1 MDNINDYLSEG
12 QSRLAKS
19 DYLTAIEFFQV
30 ALEMEPENEEAL
42 LGAAFAYQKQG
53 NIIKAKKCYYRVLS
67 NDPEHAEAL
76 KGIEAL
82 ISNGNH
88 ETIENTTEETEKEMD
103 AEKDFRVANW
113 GDPYQLVQKR
123 EGEANLV
130 QKSDIYAF
138 SGTVASLP
146 CTVLY
151 GFTDDKL
158 TIGKYIFNIEHSNQ
172 NDYIY
177 DYEELVDLLTS
188 KYGKPTHGGKN
199 NAVWF
204 DDLFRDDYSDWG
216 RAISYGHLAYDT
228 SWETPDTEILCQLSG
243 DNYEIKLVI
252 QYVGKNFSQ
261 IREAASKK
269 DKMRGL

>member
-1 MDNINDYLSEG
+1 MANTFVLASEHY
-12 QSRLAKS
+12 
-19 DYLTAIEFFQV
+19 DE
-30 ALEMEPENEEAL
+30 
-42 LGAAFAYQKQG
+42 
-53 NIIKAKKCYYRVLS
+53 
-67 NDPEHAEAL
+67 D
-76 KGIEAL
+76 
-82 ISNGNH
+82 
-88 ETIENTTEETEKEMD
+88 
-103 AEKDFRVANW
+103 
-113 GDPYQLVQKR
+113 
-123 EGEANLV
+123 
-130 QKSDIYAF
+130 
-138 SGTVASLP
+138 
-146 CTVLY
+146 
-151 GFTDDKL
+151 
-158 TIGKYIFNIEHSNQ
+158 
-172 NDYIY
+172 DYIY

>member
-1 MDNINDYLSEG
+1 M
-12 QSRLAKS
+12 
-19 DYLTAIEFFQV
+19 
-30 ALEMEPENEEAL
+30 
-42 LGAAFAYQKQG
+42 
-53 NIIKAKKCYYRVLS
+53 
-67 NDPEHAEAL
+67 
-76 KGIEAL
+76 
-82 ISNGNH
+82 
-88 ETIENTTEETEKEMD
+88 
-103 AEKDFRVANW
+103 
-113 GDPYQLVQKR
+113 
-123 EGEANLV
+123 V